1 MKTIDRLGRFLS
13 KDPIY
18 PDSVYISE
26 SADVIGD
33 IVIGEHS
40 SIWFNSVL
48 RADINLIRIG
58 KKSNIQDGVVG
69 HLSNDY
75 PLIIGDLVTVGH
87 GAIIHACKIENECLI
102 GMNSTILDGVVIG
115 KNSII
120 AAGTV
125 VPTGMVVPEGS
136 LVAGIPGKI
145 KRSLTNSQKKSIKN
159 WAEKYVE
166 VAKTYKEKGF

>member
-1 MKTIDRLGRFLS
+1 MSVKLSFSFYKLKTIDRLDRFLS

-33 IVIGEHS
+33 VVIGDNS

-48 RADINLIRIG
+48 RADINYIRIG
-58 KKSNIQDGVVG
+58 KNSNIQDGVVG

-75 PLIIGDLVTVGH
+75 HLIIGDFVTVGH

-136 LVAGIPGKI
+136 LVAGIPKD
-145 KRSLTNSQKKSIKN
+145 
-159 WAEKYVE
+159 
-166 VAKTYKEKGF
+166 

>member
-1 MKTIDRLGRFLS
+1 M
-13 KDPIY
+13 
-18 PDSVYISE
+18 
-26 SADVIGD
+26 
-33 IVIGEHS
+33 
-40 SIWFNSVL
+40 
-48 RADINLIRIG
+48 
-58 KKSNIQDGVVG
+58 
-69 HLSNDY
+69 SNDY

-145 KRSLTNSQKKSIKN
+145 KRSLTNSQRKSIKD
-159 WAEKYVE
+159 WAGKYVE